1 MFDLLGVSLIQF
13 ISRPLIAVGLILII
27 IGLATVILS
36 KRITRVARQSN
47 KVSNSDRLYVF
58 LKILGL
64 VLILAGFICISI
76 DIVAYI
82 VNKKK

>member
-13 ISRPLIAVGLILII
+13 ISKPLIAVGLILIV
-27 IGLATVILS
+27 IGLATVVLA

-47 KVSNSDRLYVF
+47 SVSNSDRLYVF

-76 DIVAYI
+76 DIIEYI
-82 VNKKK
+82 ISKKK